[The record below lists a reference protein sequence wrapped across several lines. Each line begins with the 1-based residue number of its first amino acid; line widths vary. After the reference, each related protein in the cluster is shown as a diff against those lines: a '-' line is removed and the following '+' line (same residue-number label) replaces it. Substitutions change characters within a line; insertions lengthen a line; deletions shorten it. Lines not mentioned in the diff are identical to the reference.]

1 MKTKHILLSVILLTC
16 SLAATAQEA
25 DTTGVN
31 PHTTIGQE
39 RVLPRLTTKI
49 HLQTRAYGDSIVLRW
64 AAEDFVSY
72 NYLARLGVNVLRVP
86 RGTVGDT
93 LNLPDFRIDT
103 LAYELKPL
111 SLEQFQQK
119 YASNDSNAYV
129 AMGLLY
135 GDKKIFH
142 KDEGF
147 MGNTQ
152 NQSGDQD
159 ITYGLSMLVA
169 DWRSDLATDMAVRF
183 TDHYVKPGQIYD
195 YYVQPTVWENDG
207 RLIFEPGVAQ
217 DVRNIPYKP
226 DDYRPRMQDSIST
239 PYTLM
244 LGWWDGEHSSFEV
257 ERKQKLT
264 LTGKPVQDTW
274 HRITPKPYVPMVEQP
289 EGEDYCVVV
298 DSVPQLGLW
307 AYRVMGY
314 DPFGELTEP
323 AEHEIFVP
331 DVQPPTPPVLKTI
344 VIERPN
350 DNDPMAKVIAH
361 VIWQKDDLEDDLAG
375 YRVYYR
381 PLRDDRGNGWQ
392 AMNFTLLAPTDTLLS
407 LDMTGKR
414 TGMMY
419 IAAYDN
425 TGNESKS
432 FVQQIRLTDFKAPEI
447 PENLR
452 AEVRQIDIEADSIA
466 LKTDWAYIDLSW
478 QPRPEDDDIDYFDIA
493 WANDTTHT
501 FLIRNEGGIRQSL
514 FTDSVSLNA
523 NQKYIYYK
531 VRAVDESTNVGAWSN
546 WIQVER
552 PHITPPTQPHLG
564 ESSHSDE
571 TGMHMEWIVGKD
583 VDMKEH
589 LLYRRLGTE
598 GEGEIIGRYDA
609 DSVKFLNYKIVFDD
623 NPPYSQKERYYYW
636 MTSTNAS
643 PFISRSMAVSWRH
656 FGPRVIN
663 LDIQLESNYDPT
675 DRASILGWSVGEGIL
690 PEGDWYWAVFRRGPE
705 DDHFNYYMS
714 VSKEDRTYIDH
725 SLLPGE
731 EAEYYIRLQFADSR
745 HSPESNKVTVSA
757 PLEHKAKVE

>member
-1 MKTKHILLSVILLTC
+1 MKNKHILLSVILLAC
-16 SLAATAQEA
+16 GLAATAQEA
-25 DTTGVN
+25 DTIGVN

-86 RGTVGDT
+86 RGIVGDT

-135 GDKKIFH
+135 GEKKNYH

-159 ITYGLSMLVA
+159 ISYGLSMLVA
-169 DWRSDLATDMAVRF
+169 DWRKDLATDMAVRF
-183 TDHYVKPGQIYD
+183 TDRTAKRGEIYD
-195 YYVQPTVWENDG
+195 YYVQPTVWENNG
-207 RLIFEPGVAQ
+207 KLIFEPGVVQ
-217 DVRNIPYKP
+217 DVQNVPYQP
-226 DDYRPRMQDSIST
+226 ESYQPRMQDSLST
-239 PYTLM
+239 PYTLT
-244 LGWWDGEHSSFEV
+244 LGWWDGKHSSFEV
-257 ERKQKLT
+257 ERRQLST
-264 LTGKPVQDTW
+264 LTGQSVQDTW

-331 DVQPPTPPVLKTI
+331 DVQPPTPPVLKAI
-344 VIERPN
+344 VIERPD
-350 DNDPMAKVIAH
+350 DNDPMAKVFAH
-361 VIWQKDDLEDDLAG
+361 VVWQKDDLEDDLAG

-381 PLRDDRGNGWQ
+381 PMRDDRGNGWQ
-392 AMNFTLLAPTDTLLS
+392 AMNFNLLPPTDTLLS

-419 IAAYDN
+419 IAAYDH

-432 FVQQIRLTDFKAPEI
+432 FMQQILLRDYKAPAV

-452 AEVRQIDIEADSIA
+452 AEVRPIEIDNDSID
-466 LKTDWAYIDLSW
+466 LKTDWAYIDLYW
-478 QPRPEDDDIDYFDIA
+478 QPRPEDDDIDYFDVA
-493 WANDTTHT
+493 FANDSIHD
-501 FLIRNEGGIRQSL
+501 FLLRNEGGIRQST
-514 FTDSVSLNA
+514 FTDSVSLRT

-531 VRAVDESTNVGAWSN
+531 VRAIDQSTNIGQWSD

-564 ESSHSDE
+564 LSSHDE
-571 TGMHMEWIVGKD
+571 LTGMHMEWIVGMD
-583 VDMKEH
+583 ADMKEH
-589 LLYRRLGTE
+589 TLYRRLGE
-598 GEGEIIGRYDA
+598 NGEEEVIGQWTA
-609 DSVKFLNYKIVFDD
+609 DTAKVRNYKFIVDD
-623 NPPYSQKERYYYW
+623 NPPYSAKERYFYW

-643 PFISRSMAVSWRH
+643 PFVSQSLAVSWKH
-656 FGPRVIN
+656 QGPRMF
-663 LDIQLESNYDPT
+663 DIDIMLQGHYSEDEHVCTLAWDV
-675 DRASILGWSVGEGIL
+675 DRSSL
-690 PEGDWYWAVFRRGPE
+690 PEGDWYWAVFRRGP
-705 DDHFNYYMS
+705 DAKGFTYYMS
-714 VSKEDRTYIDH
+714 VDKETNYYEEYT
-725 SLLPGE
+725 LEPGQK
-731 EAEYYIRLQFADSR
+731 ADYYVRLQFGDGRRSQN
-745 HSPESNKVTVSA
+745 SNTVSVQA
-757 PLEHKAKVE
+757 PEK